1 MSARHKSFFLS
12 TSFFISREHFSEV
25 ISLFALDGIRQ
36 THTVSKI
43 PAAILLPRFSEL
55 FSCVIIMLVNVK
67 VSHWLAW
74 PHKRI

>member
-43 PAAILLPRFSEL
+43 PQNSSGNLIASL
-55 FSCVIIMLVNVK
+55 F
-67 VSHWLAW
+67 
-74 PHKRI
+74 RIV